1 MDQCLSWRAWRLCER
16 KLLASRKDA
25 EHANE
30 GTVGTANTLAVSTRR
45 PRPFFAS
52 LRLCERNAWFSRTY
66 AESANEKGAR
76 PGGFTLVELLVVLLL
91 LSLLLAVVPPL
102 FSRAFPG
109 VEARGAARTL
119 AATLRNAR
127 SEAVF
132 SGHDQAVILD
142 LENKRY
148 QRQGSDRVTELP
160 GSLEV
165 GLVTAREELLD
176 ERVGAIRFYPDGSS
190 TGGRVTLGGG
200 EDGWRVDVDWIS
212 GRIDIHERD
221 AE

>member
-1 MDQCLSWRAWRLCER
+1 MDQCLSWRAWRR
-16 KLLASRKDA
+16 
-25 EHANE
+25 
-30 GTVGTANTLAVSTRR
+30 
-45 PRPFFAS
+45 
-52 LRLCERNAWFSRTY
+52 CERNFPSSRQG
-66 AESANEKGAR
+66 AESANEGRAR

-119 AATLRNAR
+119 AATLRNTR

-132 SGHDQAVILD
+132 SGHDQAVVID
-142 LENKRY
+142 LENKHY
-148 QRQGSDRVTELP
+148 QRQGSDRVTEIP
-160 GSLEV
+160 GALELE
-165 GLVTAREELLD
+165 LVTAREELLD

-190 TGGRVTLGGG
+190 TGGRVTLGG
-200 EDGWRVDVDWIS
+200 ERDGWMVDVDWLS

-221 AE
+221 AQ